1 MKRRFDPSNVT
12 PPFSD
17 CTTTFLQQL
26 INGIWGAISVGLF
39 AAPDFMNTVYKYKSS
54 AHVGWFYSW
63 GMGSADARLLA
74 CQLVGILFTIGWVIG
89 TMLPFFWALHYF
101 GYLRA
106 DALEE
111 VIGLDV
117 AYKGGILEGKDDQ
130 DEDTKDKMDEYIK
143 EYEHRKAE
151 KAHFIQMHENRVGGL
166 LRRSPSSIQAS
177 SLHNESIHGR
187 SYHGRKIIASNSL
200 DVSKNS
206 RASSLQDSRRS
217 SARDEMKDDNSI
229 ANVGLEIWAENNAG
243 E

>member
-1 MKRRFDPSNVT
+1 
-12 PPFSD
+12 
-17 CTTTFLQQL
+17 
-26 INGIWGAISVGLF
+26 
-39 AAPDFMNTVYKYKSS
+39 MNTVYKYNSS

-74 CQLVGILFTIGWVIG
+74 CQLVGVLFTIGWVMG

-101 GYLRA
+101 GFLRA

-117 AYKGGILEGKDDQ
+117 AYKGGMIEGKDDQ

-151 KAHFIQMHENRVGGL
+151 KAHFIQMQGGL

-187 SYHGRKIIASNSL
+187 SYHGRRIIASDSL
-200 DVSKNS
+200 DASKNS
-206 RASSLQDSRRS
+206 RTNSLQDGRRS
-217 SARDEMKDDNSI
+217 SARDEMKDDNSNATI
-229 ANVGLEIWAENNAG
+229 GLEIWAENVAK